1 MRLLFCCFLLLS
13 SLVSCNLKDEGKE
26 KVKTYFDLE
35 SFFKSEAKRLSA
47 KNQMIDKT
55 VIINGKAEHKK
66 LTITNW
72 EKEFSAFIDA
82 DINKASWKGSFA
94 SSNVNHTTIYTSNSA
109 KIAVKKLEVTSEN
122 GKILA
127 IKIFVANI
135 NSLYT
140 AKDSLSYYPDS
151 LYEIKKV
158 QHIKLMEEKKY
169 EVIGKF
175 KP

>member
-1 MRLLFCCFLLLS
+1 MRLLLFGFLLLS
-13 SLVSCNLKDEGKE
+13 SLVSCNLKEGGKE

-35 SFFKSEAKRLSA
+35 TFFKSEAKRLSA
-47 KNQMIDKT
+47 KNQTIDKT

-82 DINKASWKGSFA
+82 DINKASWKGSFGV
-94 SSNVNHTTIYTSNSA
+94 SNVNNTKIYTSNSD
-109 KIAVKKLEVTSEN
+109 KIAVKKLEVTTEN
-122 GKILA
+122 GNILA

-140 AKDSLSYYPDS
+140 SRDSLTYYPDS

-158 QHIKLMEEKKY
+158 QHIKLMDQKKY
-169 EVIGKF
+169 DVIGRF
-175 KP
+175 